1 MGNLP
6 SDQRRHI
13 QDLAMRTGAD
23 LSDPNMADRIQ
34 KISELKFAAGQD
46 LSRDD
51 VLDRTSDFLRLRNAT
66 DDQISQVRD
75 IYANNKVLPLVG
87 NVEERWNVGQ
97 LDSDTATRQ
106 RTFVGKYIDNAMVGT
121 GNVLS
126 TFGEYVESNPVAK
139 YALEGLDIVT
149 GPAAYAL
156 RNFTPVGDLINAAQ
170 SKVTGYISGGLQD
183 VGRTEIDAQNG
194 GIGGMAMLSVG
205 GSGFAGAY
213 KGIRSAI
220 AEFRAGANATSRAA
234 HGILVETGS
243 GSTHYG
249 PLDQLQRP
257 TGITA
262 SITPDMIKTG
272 THPSST
278 INPPGWAGDG
288 TKYNQARG
296 HLLGNQL
303 GGSGDIAEN
312 LVTLQQ
318 NWVNTPVMRG
328 YESQVRAAVSAGE
341 SVQYSA
347 TPIYRGDNLIPR
359 GVTLIGNG
367 SNGFNLGV
375 SILNPIG
382 F

>member
-87 NVEERWNVGQ
+87 NVEALWNVGK
-97 LDSDTATRQ
+97 TANDATTRQ

-183 VGRTEIDAQNG
+183 VGRTDIDAQNG
-194 GIGGMAMLSVG
+194 GIGGTAMLSVG
-205 GSGFAGAY
+205 AGGFAGMM
-213 KGIRSAI
+213 KG
-220 AEFRAGANATSRAA
+220 
-234 HGILVETGS
+234 V
-243 GSTHYG
+243 GSTLDIFKTKRLLPGEGNVATYGELIAAGSKGDNITPHHIPSAKHMSQYDISKNDGIAINMEQPVPGVGGRHRETFTYGTTADVDMTARGALATGVQDARKIYQNDGLYG
-249 PLDQLQRP
+249 PDIRKQLQELIRQNKATYP
-257 TGITA
+257 TIFE
-262 SITPDMIKTG
+262 K
-272 THPSST
+272 
-278 INPPGWAGDG
+278 
-288 TKYNQARG
+288 K
-296 HLLGNQL
+296 
-303 GGSGDIAEN
+303 
-312 LVTLQQ
+312 
-318 NWVNTPVMRG
+318 
-328 YESQVRAAVSAGE
+328 
-341 SVQYSA
+341 
-347 TPIYRGDNLIPR
+347 
-359 GVTLIGNG
+359 
-367 SNGFNLGV
+367 
-375 SILNPIG
+375 
-382 F
+382 